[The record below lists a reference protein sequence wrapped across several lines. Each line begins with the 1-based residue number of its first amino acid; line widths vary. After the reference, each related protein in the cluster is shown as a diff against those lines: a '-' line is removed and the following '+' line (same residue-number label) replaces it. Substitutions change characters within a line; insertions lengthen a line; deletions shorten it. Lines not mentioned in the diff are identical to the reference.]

1 MAQSYGTILDP
12 HRRLKEPLGIKG
24 IRQSIVISNNPST
37 ISADQILTVRFPNLG
52 ANDVI
57 VPGTARLAFKIDL
70 ESEDDANRTVVNNLG
85 RAIIKKITIKLEGR
99 EVMSLS
105 NSDIFLIYCDLWLTE
120 NERKDFVYQG
130 IQNANGIKHRI
141 EAGDATAN
149 KKDEAVAAVYGNRF
163 CIPLDFELLST
174 HLPYYQG
181 ALKDRLSYELTFN
194 NHGKVINSTD
204 VEAKYTIFD
213 ISLEFDIVHHAELA
227 RLIAQQYQSRV
238 AVYYER
244 VLHHSTL
251 QKSKKDTI
259 WNLNLNTPS
268 RSLKGILMLF
278 EEETEPFGRKSE
290 QFYNP
295 KISKLTCTIEG
306 RPNQVYASGLLPYQH
321 FDEVRKLFAGGRLR
335 NPTADLVSKDL
346 HLHDVRVD
354 EYLTKKYALWL
365 DLRTTEDNKLHGS
378 GRRIEN
384 GSEGI
389 TIQIN
394 KEAEDDK
401 PVNIHLYVLSDAQL
415 NIEDT
420 RLKDVVY

>member
-1 MAQSYGTILDP
+1 MSQSFGTILDP
-12 HRRLKEPLGIKG
+12 HRKLKEPLGIKG

-37 ISADQILTVRFPNLG
+37 IDAGQILTVRFPNLG
-52 ANDVI
+52 ADDVI

-70 ESEDDANRTVVNNLG
+70 TSKDDADRTVVNNLG

-99 EVMSLS
+99 EVLSLN
-105 NSDIFLIYCDLWLTE
+105 NSDIFLTYCDLWLTA
-120 NERKDFVYQG
+120 NERKDLVYQG
-130 IQNANGIKHRI
+130 IQDANGIKHRI
-141 EAGDATAN
+141 EAGDAVYN
-149 KKDEAVAAVYGNRF
+149 KIDMAVAAVYGNRF
-163 CIPLDFELLST
+163 YVPLDFELLST

-194 NHGKVINSTD
+194 DYGRVINSTD
-204 VEAKYTIFD
+204 AEAQYKISD
-213 ISLEFDIVHHAELA
+213 ISLEFDKVHQAELA
-227 RLIAQQYQSRV
+227 RLIEQQYQSRV

-251 QKSKKDTI
+251 QKSKKDTV

-268 RSLKGILMLF
+268 RSLKGILVFF
-278 EEETEPFGRKSE
+278 EEVTSPFKRKSE
-290 QFYNP
+290 EFYNP
-295 KISKLTCTIEG
+295 KIMKLTCTIEG
-306 RPNQVYASGLLPYQH
+306 QPNQVYASGLLPYQH

-335 NPTADLVSKDL
+335 NPTVDLVSKDL
-346 HLHDVRVD
+346 HLHDVRLD
-354 EYLTKKYALWL
+354 EYLTEKYALWL
-365 DLRTTEDNKLHGS
+365 DLRATEDNKLHGS

-389 TIQIN
+389 TIQVYKIQ
-394 KEAEDDK
+394 EDDK
-401 PVNIHLYVLSDAQL
+401 PVNIHLFVLSDAQL